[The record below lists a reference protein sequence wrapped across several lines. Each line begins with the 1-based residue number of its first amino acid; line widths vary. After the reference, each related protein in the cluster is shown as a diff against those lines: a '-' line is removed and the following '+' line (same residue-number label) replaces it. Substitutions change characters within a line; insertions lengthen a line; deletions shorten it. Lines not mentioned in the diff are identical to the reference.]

1 MTDQELHNI
10 RERHEK
16 VRGFIAKRCPD
27 VGDYCRTMADDI
39 ATLLESVQELP
50 PPLPAAA

>member
-16 VRGFIAKRCPD
+16 VRGFIATRSPD
-27 VGDYCRTMADDI
+27 VGDYCRSLFDDVG
-39 ATLLESVQELP
+39 ALLESVQFVP
-50 PPLPAAA
+50 DPPAAA